1 MKNFDWLVY
10 TYKHRRT
17 IEYLIQELPLDE
29 ALRNEMLERAK
40 IHDVDKLMM
49 YMFLSQEESQKYH
62 VMHRAHHLD
71 NTLPKSYADYV
82 ETVIDFESA
91 PYTKPDKP
99 LNAYDFT
106 KKLLELGYINKETAD
121 ILFNIM
127 HDLKIDYS
135 YDATKNKKIMDYVN
149 SIGEV
154 TEEMILLEVFEYA
167 HFFPQE
173 IQFIKEKMELFK

>member
-17 IEYLIQELPLDE
+17 IEYLIEKLPLSDE
-29 ALRNEMLERAK
+29 LRKDMRERAK
-40 IHDVDKLMM
+40 THDVDKLMM

-62 VMHRAHHLD
+62 VMHQPHHLD
-71 NTLPKSYADYV
+71 NDLPKTYADYV

-99 LNAYDFT
+99 LNAFDFT
-106 KKLLELGYINKETAD
+106 HKLLELGLINNDTAV
-121 ILFNIM
+121 ILFDIM
-127 HDLKIDYS
+127 HELKIDYS
-135 YDATKNKKIMDYVN
+135 YDSTQNEEFKAFVN
-149 SIGEV
+149 SLGDI

-167 HFFPQE
+167 HCFQE
-173 IQFIKEKMELFK
+173 ELELIKRNGV